1 MVAWLAMLAG
11 IAAPASAAET
21 VSAADIPSVATA
33 LAAAGYTAVIKQDD
47 DGTTYILAEEGGE
60 EFDVSF
66 DDCED
71 PVATIG
77 CKLLIFSTS
86 WEPDAAEAGEVA
98 NRFNQTARLAH
109 AFVDDEDVLNLT
121 LAVTTK
127 GGLPAE
133 NFAAVI
139 ASWQAADTALSD
151 MVAGDSEPKPAVV
164 VAALSVR

>member
-1 MVAWLAMLAG
+1 MAIFAG
-11 IAAPASAAET
+11 IAAPACAGET

-33 LAAAGYTAVIKQDD
+33 LAAAGYTAAIKQDD
-47 DGTTYILAEEGGE
+47 DGTTYILAEEGGD

-71 PVATIG
+71 AIATIG
-77 CKLLIFSTS
+77 CKILIFRTS
-86 WEPDAAEAGEVA
+86 WEPDAAQAGELA

-109 AFVDDEDVLNLT
+109 AFVDDEDVLTLT

-139 ASWQAADTALSD
+139 ANWQAADNALSA
-151 MVAGDSEPKPAVV
+151 MVSGDGEPSGTIV
-164 VAALSVR
+164 VAALNVR